1 MDISRAL
8 QKLSKRYPGRRVLI
22 TGATSGLGEALAME
36 FASAGW
42 RVAVTG
48 RSIEKASRAGEGVS
62 ASGTGESSVEWPG
75 CTDQQCGY
83 RWYRPV

>member
-62 ASGTGESSVEWPG
+62 ASGGKPLPLVMEVTHP
-75 CTDQQCGY
+75 
-83 RWYRPV
+83 PV